1 MTPAAPWIF
10 DIVPSRGKITL
21 WTTTAGR
28 AEVFTREFRPPFYFA
43 LPDETAHWEMVDA
56 LTEEYGASPCTFRT
70 IYGKEEGYRIYASRD
85 VAEAIECQTQFRAA
99 LYNVDLRK
107 EQLYC
112 VAKGC
117 MPCSTG
123 TTNPFTADT
132 THPLT
137 TLTVQPVGRP
147 EIGSAFT
154 DVAVTGRRTHL
165 LRGSETAVVHD
176 LFTVITD
183 VDPDLLL
190 FSGIDQ
196 WADRILSAAE
206 KSGIPCALSRTGR
219 YRRLREQSYTSYGQ
233 MRHRSPALIPEGR
246 VLIDTDASFM
256 YRTGGLAG
264 VFLASRLTGIP
275 PNLTSRFT
283 PGTIISSYEC
293 AEALK
298 RGIAVPFRKSDA
310 EATRTCRDVR
320 LDGRGGLILQP
331 VPGLYGRATQIDFT
345 SFYPSIIV
353 NYNISP
359 ETLAGSDRTGFLPS
373 VIAPL
378 LDFRIAMKAKKRED
392 PRYAGMD
399 AVLKWMLVTCFGYT
413 GYKNARFGR
422 IEMHEKITGISADI
436 LRSVKQM
443 AEEMGYTVLHGIV
456 DCVWVQGGD
465 AVALKKRIEEA
476 TGIPTEREDYDW
488 LVFLPQN
495 DGTGSY
501 TNYYGR
507 LTHGTMKLR
516 GVMAQRRDT
525 PPYVHA
531 MQEACFSRMA
541 EATSV
546 DELSGCAEE
555 VTEVYRSSRDT
566 MTDAPPSS
574 FVIRRR
580 LSKTTYQQNS
590 ISAAVV
596 RMYRAEGISLEPGMN
611 VEYLVQDARTK
622 TVAPGW
628 RAESPDYR
636 FYATLLDKAW
646 NEVWFPF
653 QWLKRRYETNG
664 SGPFV

>member
-1 MTPAAPWIF
+1 MTPTEPWIF
-10 DIVPSRGKITL
+10 DIVPSPGRITL
-21 WTTTAGR
+21 WTKTGGCR
-28 AEVFTREFRPPFYFA
+28 ESLTREFRPPFYCA

-70 IYGKEEGYRIYASRD
+70 IYGNEEGYRIYAPRD
-85 VAEAIECQTQFRAA
+85 VAEAIERQTQFRAA

-112 VAKGC
+112 AAKGC

-123 TTNPFTADT
+123 RESPFTADT
-132 THPLT
+132 AHPLT
-137 TLTVQPVGRP
+137 TITICPAGRP
-147 EIGSAFT
+147 ETARTLT
-154 DVAVTGRRTHL
+154 DVQVTGRRSHL

-183 VDPDLLL
+183 EDPDLLL
-190 FSGIDQ
+190 FHGIDR
-196 WADRILSAAE
+196 WAERILVAAE
-206 KSGIPCALSRTGR
+206 KAGIPCALSRTGR
-219 YRRLREQSYTSYGQ
+219 YRRLREMSYTSYGQ
-233 MRHRSPALIPEGR
+233 MRHRPPALIPEGR

-264 VFLASRLTGIP
+264 VLLASRLTGIP

-293 AEALK
+293 SEALK
-298 RGIAVPFRKSDA
+298 RGIAVPFRKNDA
-310 EATRTCRDVR
+310 EATRSCRDVR
-320 LDGRGGLILQP
+320 LDDRGGLILQP
-331 VPGLYGRATQIDFT
+331 VPGLYGPATQIDFT

-359 ETLAGSDRTGFLPS
+359 ETLADPKRPGFLPS

-378 LDFRIAMKAKKRED
+378 LDFRIAMKAKKHED

-422 IEMHEKITGISADI
+422 IEMHEMITAISADI
-436 LRSVKQM
+436 LGSVKRM

-456 DCVWVQGGD
+456 DCLWVQGGD
-465 AVALKKRIEEA
+465 AADLKKRIEEV

-501 TNYYGR
+501 TNYFGR
-507 LTHGTMKLR
+507 LTDGTMKIR

-525 PPYVHA
+525 PPYVRA
-531 MQEACFSRMA
+531 MQEACFSLMA
-541 EATSV
+541 DAASP
-546 DELSGCAEE
+546 DELAECE
-555 VTEVYRSSRDT
+555 EKVTALYRSYRDT

-574 FVIRRR
+574 FVIHRR
-580 LSKTTYQQNS
+580 LSKTAYQNHS

-596 RMYRAEGISLEPGMN
+596 RMYRAEGVTPEPGMD
-611 VEYLVQDARTK
+611 VQYLVQDAGK
-622 TVAPGW
+622 KMVVPGW
-628 RAESPDYR
+628 RAESPDYSY
-636 FYATLLDKAW
+636 YATLLEKAW
-646 NEVWFPF
+646 REVRFPF
-653 QWLKRRYETNG
+653 Q
-664 SGPFV
+664 

>member
-1 MTPAAPWIF
+1 MTSALPWIF
-10 DIVPSRGKITL
+10 DIVPSPGRITL
-21 WTTTAGR
+21 WTTTDGS
-28 AEVFTREFRPPFYFA
+28 VDSFTREFRPPFYCS

-56 LTEEYGASPCTFRT
+56 LTTEYGASPCTFQT
-70 IYGKEEGYRIYASRD
+70 IYGKEEGYQIYASRD

-107 EQLYC
+107 EQHYC

-123 TTNPFTADT
+123 TANPFTADI
-132 THPLT
+132 THPLS
-137 TLTVQPVGRP
+137 TLTVQPAGRP
-147 EIGSAFT
+147 GTGSAFT
-154 DVAVTGRRTHL
+154 DVQVAGRRTHL
-165 LRGSETAVVHD
+165 LCGRETTVVDD

-183 VDPDLLL
+183 EDPDLLL

-196 WADRILSAAE
+196 WAERILTIAE
-206 KSGIPCALSRTGR
+206 KAGIPCALSRTGR
-219 YRRLREQSYTSYGQ
+219 YRRLREASYTSYGQ

-298 RGIAVPFRKSDA
+298 QGIAVPFRKRDA
-310 EATRTCRDVR
+310 EANRNCRDVR
-320 LDGRGGLILQP
+320 LDDRGGLILQP

-359 ETLAGSDRTGFLPS
+359 ETLADSGRPGFLPS

-392 PRYAGMD
+392 SRYAGMD

-422 IEMHEKITGISADI
+422 IEMHERITAISADI

-456 DCVWVQGGD
+456 DCLWVQGGD
-465 AVALKKRIEEA
+465 CVALKKRIEEV

-507 LTHGTMKLR
+507 LNDGTLKLR

-525 PPYVHA
+525 PPYVRA
-531 MQEACFSRMA
+531 MQEACFSLMG
-541 EATSV
+541 EAITP
-546 DELSGCAEE
+546 DELARYAEK
-555 VTEVYRSSRDT
+555 VAAVYQSSRDG
-566 MTDAPPSS
+566 MTEAPPSS

-580 LSKTTYQQNS
+580 LGRAEYQNNS

-596 RMYRAEGISLEPGMN
+596 RMYRAEGIPLEPGMD
-611 VEYLVQDARTK
+611 VEYLVQDARRK
-622 TVAPGW
+622 TIVPGW
-628 RAESPDYR
+628 RAESPDYG
-636 FYATLLDKAW
+636 YYDTMLEKAW
-646 NEVWFPF
+646 KEVRYPF
-653 QWLKRRYETNG
+653 M
-664 SGPFV
+664 

>member
-1 MTPAAPWIF
+1 MTLTAPWIF
-10 DIVPSRGKITL
+10 DIVPAPGKMTL
-21 WTTTAGR
+21 WTKTDGR
-28 AEVFTREFRPPFYFA
+28 AESFTREFRSPFYFA
-43 LPDETAHWEMVDA
+43 LPDETAHWEMVEA
-56 LTEEYGASPCTFRT
+56 LTGEYGASPCTFQT
-70 IYGKEEGYRIYASRD
+70 IYGKEEGYRIYAPRD
-85 VAEAIECQTQFRAA
+85 VAEGIERQTQFRAA

-117 MPCSTG
+117 MPCSKE

-132 THPLT
+132 DHPLT
-137 TLTVQPVGRP
+137 TLTVQPAGRP
-147 EIGSAFT
+147 ETGSAFT
-154 DVAVTGRRTHL
+154 DVEVSGDRTHR

-183 VDPDLLL
+183 VDPDLVL
-190 FSGIDQ
+190 FSGIDR

-219 YRRLREQSYTSYGQ
+219 YRRMREQSYTSYGQ
-233 MRHRSPALIPEGR
+233 MRHRPPALIPEGR

-298 RGIAVPFRKSDA
+298 QGIAVPFRKSDA
-310 EATRTCRDVR
+310 EATRTCGDVR
-320 LDGRGGLILQP
+320 LDDRGGLILQP

-359 ETLAGSDRTGFLPS
+359 ETLAHPERKGFLPS

-378 LDFRIAMKAKKRED
+378 LNFRIAMKAKKRED
-392 PRYAGMD
+392 SRYAGMD

-422 IEMHEKITGISADI
+422 IEMHEKITALSADI

-456 DCVWVQGGD
+456 DCIWVQGGD
-465 AVALKKRIEEA
+465 AVELKKRIEEMS
-476 TGIPTEREDYDW
+476 GIPTEREDYDW

-501 TNYYGR
+501 SNYYGR
-507 LTHGTMKLR
+507 LTDGTMKLR

-525 PPYVHA
+525 PPYVRA
-531 MQEACFSRMA
+531 MQESCFSLMGKVA
-541 EATSV
+541 SA
-546 DELSGCAEE
+546 DELIGCADE
-555 VTEVYRSSRDT
+555 VAGIYRSARDT

-596 RMYRAEGISLEPGMN
+596 RMYRAEGLSLEPGMD
-611 VEYLVQDARTK
+611 VQYLVQDARMK
-622 TVAPGW
+622 AVVPGW
-628 RAESPDYR
+628 RAESPDYH
-636 FYATLLDKAW
+636 FYATMLDKAW

-653 QWLKRRYETNG
+653 QWLKRTCETNG
-664 SGPFV
+664 SGPFL